1 MSNQYISV
9 LCLVLIGLSLSG
21 CVITGPPPAI
31 TFSGELE
38 TAGNQLQMD
47 GSIGDTTGTGPDTY
61 ENVTIYFYSDQ
72 KKLIQLERVGDLT
85 GRKEVSVAVKP
96 VPKYIVID
104 SEDFW
109 EVKRISVMYM
119 QRMENGN
126 YSQSGQATSRD
137 ELPVVPKAE

>member
-1 MSNQYISV
+1 
-9 LCLVLIGLSLSG
+9 
-21 CVITGPPPAI
+21 
-31 TFSGELE
+31 
-38 TAGNQLQMD
+38 MD
-47 GSIGDTTGTGPDTY
+47 GTVGDTTGTGPDTY
-61 ENVTIYFYSDQ
+61 ENVTIYFYSNQ

-96 VPKYIVID
+96 VPKYIIID

-137 ELPVVPKAE
+137 ELPVVPEGG